1 VNHLHLIGRLG
12 ADPKVI
18 PYKDSNQPKD
28 SSKPRRCLVQ
38 FDLAVDRARANP
50 KTGETETDWLAVTL
64 FDGPAA
70 KYAAKFL
77 GKGDRI
83 ALTGRIET
91 GTYEAEAGQRR
102 KTWRVIAE
110 EVIGLDLRERGS
122 NDGQQSSADAAS
134 SEERQAAQ

>member
-1 VNHLHLIGRLG
+1 MNHLHLIGRLG

-18 PYKDSNQPKD
+18 PYKDSRQPKD
-28 SSKPRRCLVQ
+28 AGRSRSCFVQ

-50 KTGETETDWLAVTL
+50 KTGETETDWLPVTV

-70 KYAAKFL
+70 RYAAAFL

-91 GTYEAEAGQRR
+91 GTYEAEAGQKR
-102 KTWRVIAE
+102 KSYRVIAE
-110 EVIGLDLRERGS
+110 EVIGLDLRKRGTGAPTQS
-122 NDGQQSSADAAS
+122 NADAVS
-134 SEERQAAQ
+134 SGHREAAQ